1 MPKVVR
7 QYVLLSIYA
16 MALCFSSD
24 LVLQLPK
31 VKSGL
36 TTIVLVLLYSIL
48 LIALCCF
55 PFVHKGYIALFGT
68 KRAKN
73 IHTIQRLFTFAFSIF
88 GIWLLVSM
96 DTILEEPG
104 KAGMISTMVIVVVAV
119 DIVHSH
125 IIRRAS
131 RR

>member
-1 MPKVVR
+1 M
-7 QYVLLSIYA
+7 
-16 MALCFSSD
+16 
-24 LVLQLPK
+24 
-31 VKSGL
+31 
-36 TTIVLVLLYSIL
+36 
-48 LIALCCF
+48 
-55 PFVHKGYIALFGT
+55 HKGYIALFGT